1 MPHVKTSAPT
11 IICHAVHYDFVQKW
25 ETHLHETYARSHV
38 KRRHCVFGE
47 QNVLAS
53 APLRQNTLYI
63 PHNKSGIIMIN
74 VVHESCKANDTKLR
88 RWNIVD
94 SEKLHMLAVVWMQ
107 QRNQSDAD
115 FDKLNVCQPGSSFQM
130 VTTHTQTVNPSVSLN
145 GKQSK
150 GSESTHGCSVLQV
163 ELQSC
168 PLEISSGAFLKQEK
182 KNKNKGQHAKLQ
194 HLVKIVVFIE
204 GCKSQHISSYASES
218 LPTFINLALWLINH
232 ISVAYQPKTF
242 CTHFQCRFSLC
253 NVFLISP
260 WMRLINQKTS
270 MNNKAGR

>member
-25 ETHLHETYARSHV
+25 EAHFHETYARSHV
-38 KRRHCVFGE
+38 KRRRCVFGE
-47 QNVLAS
+47 QNLLAS
-53 APLRQNTLYI
+53 APLTQNTLYI
-63 PHNKSGIIMIN
+63 PHNKRGIIMIN

-115 FDKLNVCQPGSSFQM
+115 FDKLTVCQPGSSFQM

-163 ELQSC
+163 EQQSC
-168 PLEISSGAFLKQEK
+168 PLDISSGAFLKQEK
-182 KNKNKGQHAKLQ
+182 KKKKQGSTCKTTASRKNCVFYRRLQVNKS
-194 HLVKIVVFIE
+194 HLMPLNH
-204 GCKSQHISSYASES
+204 CWHS
-218 LPTFINLALWLINH
+218 LT
-232 ISVAYQPKTF
+232 
-242 CTHFQCRFSLC
+242 
-253 NVFLISP
+253 
-260 WMRLINQKTS
+260 
-270 MNNKAGR
+270 